1 MKNIGDVFE
10 VVENVL
16 PSDASKTIM
25 YCEVENKSYEIF
37 YYSYFGDD
45 VCKQCYEL
53 ESEGAITS
61 EVLEKGFEKIATF
74 IRDSKEY
81 DAEKRNVV
89 TILVDGINEDVK
101 VEQFDKSIGLYK
113 IKKEWKANNL

>member
-37 YYSYFGDD
+37 YYSYVKATDFFP
-45 VCKQCYEL
+45 
-53 ESEGAITS
+53 IT
-61 EVLEKGFEKIATF
+61 
-74 IRDSKEY
+74 
-81 DAEKRNVV
+81 
-89 TILVDGINEDVK
+89 DGI
-101 VEQFDKSIGLYK
+101 
-113 IKKEWKANNL
+113 ACP